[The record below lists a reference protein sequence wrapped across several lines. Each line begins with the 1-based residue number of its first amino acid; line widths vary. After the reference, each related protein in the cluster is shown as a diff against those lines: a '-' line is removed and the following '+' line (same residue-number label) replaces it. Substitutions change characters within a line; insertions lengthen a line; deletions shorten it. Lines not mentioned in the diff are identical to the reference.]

1 MNINRWKP
9 FILRRSL
16 RDSPNCT
23 RREWADGYSSR
34 VLFESGGTNG
44 FSLIY
49 AWFKRNFPLTAHLHN
64 ADCLYFVIGGELAL
78 GKGVASEIVR
88 AGDGFFVPAGHM
100 YGYTAGPE
108 GVEILEFRSV
118 SKFNIEYKSQPP
130 SAWAGLAAVMAA
142 NRNQWKTDR
151 TPRAPGA
158 AAIRRRRLPYNPVP
172 GYFVFDGPPASAARA
187 RIDDLALDQDHRISV
202 QEVRLIIVKLL
213 AGNRMGKDRVD
224 LVKS

>member
-1 MNINRWKP
+1 MNNTKLTIFRAAEGTPLDEYKSMEA
-9 FILRRSL
+9 FY
-16 RDSPNCT
+16 SPEVLAGLT
-23 RREWADGYSSR
+23 QLYEAGVTDGYSSR
-34 VLFESGGTNG
+34 VLFESGGTDG

-64 ADCLYFVIGGELAL
+64 ADCLYFVIAGELAL

-130 SAWAGLAAVMAA
+130 SVWAGLAAIMAA
-142 NRNQWKTDR
+142 NRNQWKTDAPPER
-151 TPRAPGA
+151 RAPLQSDGA
-158 AAIRRRRLPYNPVP
+158 AGA
-172 GYFVFDGPPASAARA
+172 
-187 RIDDLALDQDHRISV
+187 
-202 QEVRLIIVKLL
+202 
-213 AGNRMGKDRVD
+213 
-224 LVKS
+224 